1 MQFQFKNDLIYN
13 ILRERI
19 QNGTYPEGMKLPP
32 ETEFARELQVG
43 KVTLRSA
50 LARLEKENL
59 IVRMRSRGTFV
70 ATSTASKIKK
80 LAVIT
85 GNDVNWGCPTQYLL
99 KLLLKSA
106 EKHGII
112 LEIIDPMLM
121 ELLPEKLIKR
131 FVEDKNIDGVVVLTG
146 YFTGKEP
153 LVSRLK
159 KLNLPVV
166 LPHGQ
171 MGDSLRTGFASVVV
185 DERAAF
191 EKTME
196 FVLGKPFKRIAVI
209 GHWADGEKR
218 CRGFS
223 DAELKKM
230 CNGRLF
236 DLSYMDYDP
245 DVIAGYVNKL
255 YKNIPDN
262 APDVFVCYSDLYA
275 IFLLAE
281 LKKMKLRV
289 PEDVSVIGFSGFNCD
304 FRVDTRLSGIKYRYA
319 EMVEKALDLLSDYQQ
334 WFDPAAP
341 EKAPEV
347 KVYCDFEYS
356 GSVIN

>member
-19 QNGTYPEGMKLPP
+19 QNGTYPVGMKLPP

-50 LARLEKENL
+50 LARLEMENL

-70 ATSTASKIKK
+70 ATSTAGKIKK

-85 GNDVNWGCPTQYLL
+85 GTDSSWGCPTQYLL
-99 KLLLKSA
+99 KLLMKSA

-131 FVEDKNIDGVVVLTG
+131 FFEDKAIEGVVVLTG
-146 YFTGKEP
+146 YFTGSEL
-153 LVSRLK
+153 LVKRLK
-159 KLNLPVV
+159 SLALPVI
-166 LPHGQ
+166 LPHGE
-171 MGDSLRTGFASVVV
+171 MGDNLRTGFASVVV
-185 DERAAF
+185 DERLAF
-191 EKTME
+191 EKTMSL
-196 FVLGKPFKRIAVI
+196 VLEKPFKRIAVI

-223 DAELKKM
+223 EDELKKM
-230 CNGRLF
+230 CNGRLC
-236 DLSYMDYDP
+236 DLSYMKYDL
-245 DVIAGYVNKL
+245 DAIAGHVNKL
-255 YKNIPDN
+255 CQNKDTM
-262 APDVFVCYSDLYA
+262 PDVFVCYSDLYA
-275 IFLLAE
+275 IFLLSE
-281 LKKMKLRV
+281 LKKLKLRV
-289 PEDVSVIGFSGFNCD
+289 PEDVSVLGFSGFNCD
-304 FRVDTRLSGIKYRYA
+304 FRSDTSLAGIKYRYND
-319 EMVEKALDLLSDYQQ
+319 MVEKGLELLSDFQT

-341 EKAPEV
+341 EKAPEI
-347 KVYCDFEYS
+347 KITCDIECS
-356 GSVIN
+356 GSVK